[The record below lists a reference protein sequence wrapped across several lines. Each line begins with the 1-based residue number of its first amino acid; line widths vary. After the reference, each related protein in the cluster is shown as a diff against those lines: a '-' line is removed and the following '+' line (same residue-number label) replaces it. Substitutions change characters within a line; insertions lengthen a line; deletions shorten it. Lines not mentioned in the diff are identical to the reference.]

1 VMNADAKAQVRDF
14 MAGFTIETTPGAAAK
29 IADYREHLRP
39 GATVAVTFLPGS
51 DYAAT
56 VAVARRL
63 RAEGFEPSPHIAARS
78 ITGEAVLRDF
88 LARLRGEAGVTRAV
102 VLAGA
107 VDKALGPYDSSM
119 AVLESGLLD
128 EFGITTIGVAGHP
141 EGSPDISD
149 EALAAA
155 LQFKN
160 DLAERSG
167 ADFYLVTQFVFEA
180 APVIAWE
187 RAVRAAGNRL
197 PVHVGIPGLATLKT
211 LINHAR
217 ACGIGPSMRFLT
229 RQARNV
235 ARLVKVSAPDKL
247 VLDLAR
253 HSKADAGCGIVKAH
267 IYPLGGLRRS
277 AEWAYALS
285 DGAFTAAGDVLTPD
299 AAVD

>member
-1 VMNADAKAQVRDF
+1 MNAGAKAQVRDF

-29 IADYREHLRP
+29 ISDYREHLRP

-51 DYAAT
+51 DYADT

-63 RAEGFEPSPHIAARS
+63 RAEGFEPAPHIAARS

-88 LARLRGEAGVTRAV
+88 LARLRGEAGVTHAV

-107 VDKALGPYDSSM
+107 VDQALGPYDSSM

-160 DLAERSG
+160 DLAARSG

-211 LINHAR
+211 LISHAR

-229 RQARNV
+229 RQTRNV

-253 HSKADAGCGIVKAH
+253 HGKADAECGIVKAH

-299 AAVD
+299 TAVD

>member
-1 VMNADAKAQVRDF
+1 MNADAKAQVRDF
-14 MAGFTIETTPGAAAK
+14 MAGFTVETTPGAAAK
-29 IADYREHLRP
+29 TPDYREYLRP

-51 DYAAT
+51 DYTAT

-63 RAEGFEPSPHIAARS
+63 RAEGFEPAPHIAARS
-78 ITGEAVLRDF
+78 VTGEAVLRDF

-107 VDKALGPYDSSM
+107 VDKALGPYASSM

-155 LQFKN
+155 LRFKN

-235 ARLVKVSAPDKL
+235 AKLVKVSAPDKL

-253 HSKADAGCGIVKAH
+253 HCASDADCGIVKAH

-277 AEWAYALS
+277 AKWAYALI
-285 DGAFTAAGDVLTPD
+285 DGAFTATGDVLTPD

>member
-1 VMNADAKAQVRDF
+1 MNADAKAQVRDF

-29 IADYREHLRP
+29 IPDYREHLRP

-51 DYAAT
+51 DYADT

-63 RAEGFEPSPHIAARS
+63 RAEGFEPAPHIAARS
-78 ITGEAVLRDF
+78 ITGEAALRDF
-88 LARLRGEAGVTRAV
+88 LARLRGEAGVTHAV

-119 AVLESGLLD
+119 AVLESGLPD

-211 LINHAR
+211 LISHAR

-229 RQARNV
+229 RQTRNV

-253 HSKADAGCGIVKAH
+253 HGRADAGCGIVKAH

-285 DGAFTAAGDVLTPD
+285 DGAFTARGDVLTPD
-299 AAVD
+299 TAVV

>member
-1 VMNADAKAQVRDF
+1 MNANAKTRVRDF
-14 MAGFTIETTPGAAAK
+14 MAGFTIETTPGTAAK

-39 GATVAVTFLPGS
+39 GAAVAVTFLPGS
-51 DYAAT
+51 DYADT

-63 RAEGFEPSPHIAARS
+63 RAEGFEPAPHIAARS
-78 ITGEAVLRDF
+78 ITGEAALRDF
-88 LARLRGEAGVTRAV
+88 LARLRGEAGVTSAV

-107 VDKALGPYDSSM
+107 VDQALGPYASSM
-119 AVLESGLLD
+119 EVLESGLLD

-211 LINHAR
+211 LISHAR
-217 ACGIGPSMRFLT
+217 ACGVGPSMRFLT

-235 ARLVKVSAPDKL
+235 ARLVRVSAPDKL

-253 HSKADAGCGIVKAH
+253 HRAIDADCAIVKAH

-285 DGAFTAAGDVLTPD
+285 DGAFTASGDVLTPD
-299 AAVD
+299 TAVD

>member
-1 VMNADAKAQVRDF
+1 MNADAKTRVRDF
-14 MAGFTIETTPGAAAK
+14 MAGFTIETTPGTAAK

-39 GATVAVTFLPGS
+39 GAAVAVTFLPGS
-51 DYAAT
+51 DYADT

-63 RAEGFEPSPHIAARS
+63 RAEGFEPAPHIAARS
-78 ITGEAVLRDF
+78 ITGEAALRDF
-88 LARLRGEAGVTRAV
+88 LARLRGEAGVTHAV

-107 VDKALGPYDSSM
+107 VDQALGPYASSM
-119 AVLESGLLD
+119 EVLESGLLD

-149 EALAAA
+149 QALAAA

-160 DLAERSG
+160 DLAQRSG

-211 LINHAR
+211 LISHAR
-217 ACGIGPSMRFLT
+217 ACGVGPSMRFLT

-235 ARLVKVSAPDKL
+235 ARLVRVSAPDKL

-253 HSKADAGCGIVKAH
+253 HRAIDADCAIVKAH

-285 DGAFTAAGDVLTPD
+285 DGAFTASGDVLTPD
-299 AAVD
+299 PAVD